1 MTCCFPLT
9 RYEKIVKVV
18 KLMTSPE
25 NLDSWIKKNKIAE
38 LESSNILDKV
48 DAIIIP
54 HHRYLGNYLYK
65 SLVKF
70 SQVNSPFN

>member
-1 MTCCFPLT
+1 
-9 RYEKIVKVV
+9 
-18 KLMTSPE
+18 MTSPE

-70 SQVNSPFN
+70 SPFN